1 MKPQASE
8 HWSVRY
14 VADACDRCPECCVT
28 EPTACEQLSTDACAS
43 VEWSTYTAIA
53 AKARLVEDGSCVV
66 VEQGLPTGVEGSI
79 GFGLGLCLALLWA
92 TFFR

>member
-1 MKPQASE
+1 M
-8 HWSVRY
+8 
-14 VADACDRCPECCVT
+14 
-28 EPTACEQLSTDACAS
+28 PTACEKASTNDCACT
-43 VEWSTYTAIA
+43 EWAAFTAMA
-53 AKARLVEDGSCVV
+53 AKARIIDRNECVV